1 MHQEKLGQ
9 IVFQNLFKLVC
20 VCVLLTLTFVYL
32 DLSLYLFTLCHFE
45 DQAPQHSSPLL
56 IHEYF
61 HSDKFTH
68 LI

>member
-20 VCVLLTLTFVYL
+20 VCVLLALAFVCL
-32 DLSLYLFTLCHFE
+32 ALSLFTLCDFE
-45 DQAPQHSSPLL
+45 DQKLLSPLL